1 MKRLFLLAS
10 AAVLFGTGIVG
21 CSNTSDGM
29 KADAAND
36 TAAVKNAADT
46 AAVKTVKG
54 TEAAGAAVE
63 KGVANA
69 GATVEKGAAEAGA
82 AVQKGAAEAGAT
94 VEKGVANAGA
104 TVEKGVANA
113 GAAVENAGAAVKKGA
128 EDATDATA
136 KAVGKAGEVA
146 THAGKV
152 VTVTP
157 TVKNALLKD
166 DMLYPNSNPGLN
178 SINVDTGSDGQTIIL
193 KGTVQTNEMKKHA
206 EEIAKAASP
215 GGSYKI
221 DNKLTVVKH

>member
-21 CSNTSDGM
+21 CSNTSEGV
-29 KADAAND
+29 KADAATD

-46 AAVKTVKG
+46 AAAKTVQG

-69 GATVEKGAAEAGA
+69 GAAA
-82 AVQKGAAEAGAT
+82 
-94 VEKGVANAGA
+94 EKGVVVAGA

-113 GAAVENAGAAVKKGA
+113 GAAAEKGVANAGAAVENAGTAVKKGA
-128 EDATDATA
+128 EEATDATA

-157 TVKNALLKD
+157 TVKAALLKD
-166 DMLYPNSNPGLN
+166 DMLYPNSNPSLN

-215 GGSYKI
+215 GGSYKV
-221 DNKLTVVKH
+221 DNQLTVAKH